1 MKKGKLF
8 GVGVGPGDPELI
20 TLKAYRIINEN
31 KYIAIPGKIK
41 NETIAYQIIEQ
52 IINNPEEKEIVSCYV
67 EMTKDKAI
75 LSKNYDVAAK
85 IITDILDRGE
95 NVVYLTLGDPT
106 IYSTYM
112 YVHQRVEKAGYEV
125 EIVNGVPSFCAAAS
139 RLGISLCER
148 SEELHVIP
156 SSYDLE
162 DNLSLPGTKILM
174 KAASKLPD
182 IKNKVRE
189 LDNKAYMVENCCM
202 ESEKIY
208 KNVEEFDDKAGYLSL
223 IIVKEK

>member
-189 LDNKAYMVENCCM
+189 LDNQAYMVENGCM

>member
-1 MKKGKLF
+1 
-8 GVGVGPGDPELI
+8 
-20 TLKAYRIINEN
+20 
-31 KYIAIPGKIK
+31 
-41 NETIAYQIIEQ
+41 
-52 IINNPEEKEIVSCYV
+52 
-67 EMTKDKAI
+67 MTKDKAI

-189 LDNKAYMVENCCM
+189 LDNQAYMVENCCM